1 MHLTRSR
8 IVTTAR
14 MILESEGATAV
25 TMRRLGRELESA
37 PMSLYHHVG
46 SRAALL
52 AAVLE
57 QVASE
62 TPRPELPA
70 DPRDRLVVLA
80 GHMLAILE
88 SLPWVVDAILRRDG
102 IGADSLWFNDR
113 FIAAGQEAGLTE
125 RQAVHLFRTVWLLII
140 GSLFDSRTPRV
151 DVQPGSPRRPD
162 PEEFPALTAMLP
174 HLVDH
179 AAAYDLRRELE
190 VIVDGH
196 LALAA
201 VTR

>member
-1 MHLTRSR
+1 
-8 IVTTAR
+8 
-14 MILESEGATAV
+14 MILETEGAAAV

-80 GHMLAILE
+80 GHMHAVLE
-88 SLPWVVDAILRRDG
+88 SLPWVADAILRRDG

-113 FIAAGQEAGLTE
+113 FIAAGKDAGLSE
-125 RQAVHLFRTVWLLII
+125 RQAVHLFRTVWLLIL
-140 GSLFDSRTPRV
+140 GNLFDSRAPRP
-151 DVQPGSPRRPD
+151 DAPPAGPRRPD

-174 HLVDH
+174 RFADH
-179 AAAYDLRRELE
+179 ATAYDLRRELA
-190 VIVDGH
+190 VVVDGH
-196 LALAA
+196 LAVA
-201 VTR
+201 TR